1 MWRTRFRRFGLLP
14 SACVLAG
21 LCVAAAAGASPHA
34 KGKANRLANEASPYL
49 QLHAYNPVDWY
60 PWGDEAF
67 ARARAE
73 GKPIFLSVG
82 YSTCFWCHVMERE
95 VFSNPEIAALM
106 NERFINI
113 KVDREERPDIDE
125 IYMAATHLLTG
136 SGGWPNSVFLTPD
149 GEPFF
154 AGTYFPPEDKG
165 RRPGFPSVLERL
177 SDAWE
182 NRREDVLQAAARA
195 RAQIEA
201 QTAAPPSSNISFD
214 PDQLL
219 VRAASQLEQTY
230 EPVHGGF
237 SERTKFPNPP
247 KLEVLLAAHRAG
259 ANARALEM
267 LTHTLDEMALGGV
280 YDHLGGGF
288 HRYSTERT
296 WSIPHYEKML
306 YDNGQLLGLYARA
319 FEITG
324 RPLYRQVTLD
334 IANYLE
340 REMKHPEGGF
350 YAAQDA
356 EVDGH
361 EGKSYLW
368 TRQQIE
374 SLLGPKR
381 AAGFLSVYRL
391 APMPEGDG
399 DALRVSLPI
408 EPALARHK
416 AKDTAELLARFA
428 KDRAVLLKARQ
439 QRKQPLRD
447 DKVLAAWNGLTIR
460 GLVEAARA
468 VNRPD
473 FLKLA
478 EAAANFVLQRLLDE
492 DGALHRSYIAGQVR
506 EAGVLEDY
514 AYLADAL
521 LALHSATG
529 NPRWLSEA
537 RGLADRMIRDFEDT
551 TSGGFYLTSGSPD
564 LFARPRKIADN
575 VEPSGPGMALRV
587 LLTLADRTKETRYSQ
602 AAQRT
607 IVAFGGAFEQ
617 SPAAVGSVVVTL
629 ANAGTQP
636 VTSKLAEPLLT
647 RPLQLPRSE
656 DHVRIAARRADDDGA
671 LLVRVAIDPGWHINA
686 NPASMPFLVA
696 TTIEIEGSDQ
706 GAKIEYPEGTP
717 FAPSFSPEAI
727 STYQG
732 AIEIPLE
739 LDANGTGPAT
749 GIAVRYQA
757 CDETRCLPP
766 ATSRIALP

>member
-1 MWRTRFRRFGLLP
+1 MLRSCFRRFGFLP
-14 SACVLAG
+14 GACVFAALWLATT
-21 LCVAAAAGASPHA
+21 AGASPHA
-34 KGKANRLANEASPYL
+34 EGPANRLANEASPYL
-49 QLHAYNPVDWY
+49 QLHAHNPVDWY

-73 GKPIFLSVG
+73 DKPIFLSVG

-95 VFSNPEIAALM
+95 VFSNREIAAVM
-106 NERFINI
+106 NEHFINI

-125 IYMAATHLLTG
+125 IYMMATQLLTG
-136 SGGWPNSVFLTPD
+136 SGGWPNSVFLTPQ

-154 AGTYFPPEDKG
+154 AGTYFPPEDQG
-165 RRPGFPSVLERL
+165 RRPGFPRVLARL

-195 RAQIEA
+195 RAQIET
-201 QTAAPPSSNISFD
+201 QTAAPPSSNTSFD
-214 PDQLL
+214 PKQLL
-219 VRAASQLEQTY
+219 IRAADQLEQSY
-230 EPVHGGF
+230 ESEHGGF
-237 SERTKFPNPP
+237 SERTKFPNPT
-247 KLEVLLAAHRAG
+247 KLELLLTAHQAG
-259 ANARALEM
+259 ANAQALEIV
-267 LTHTLDEMALGGV
+267 THTLDEMALGGI

-306 YDNGQLLGLYARA
+306 YDNAQLLGLYARA

-324 RPLYRQVTLD
+324 RPLYMQVTLD

-340 REMKHPEGGF
+340 REMRHAEGGF

-368 TRQQIE
+368 TRQEIE
-374 SLLGPKR
+374 SLLGPTR
-381 AAGFLSVYRL
+381 AADFLSVYQL
-391 APMPEGDG
+391 APMQEGDG

-408 EPALARHK
+408 EPALEHHQ
-416 AKDTAELLARFA
+416 AKSDAELLARFA
-428 KDRAVLLKARQ
+428 KDRGVLLKARQ

-468 VNRPD
+468 TKRPD

-478 EAAANFVLQRLLDE
+478 ESAANFVLERLLDE
-492 DGALHRSYIAGQVR
+492 DGALHRSYISGQVR
-506 EAGVLEDY
+506 EQAVLDDY

-529 NPRWLSEA
+529 NPRWLAAA

-564 LFARPRKIADN
+564 LFARPRRIADD
-575 VEPSGPGMALRV
+575 VEPSGPGVALRV
-587 LLTLADRTKETRYSQ
+587 LLTLADRTTEARYSQ

-607 IVAFGGAFEQ
+607 IAAFGGAFER
-617 SPAAVGSVVVTL
+617 SPAEVGTAVAAV
-629 ANAGTQP
+629 ADAAAQP
-636 VTSKLAEPLLT
+636 VTAGLAEKHPTQSLALL
-647 RPLQLPRSE
+647 RSE
-656 DHVRIAARRADDDGA
+656 DHVRIGARRAAGDGS
-671 LLVRVAIDPGWHINA
+671 LVVSVTIDPGWHINA
-686 NPASMPFLVA
+686 NPASLPFLVA
-696 TTIEIEGSDQ
+696 TAVEIEGSDQ
-706 GAKIEYPEGTP
+706 RLAIEYPEGTP

-739 LDANGTGPAT
+739 FGPSGRDAAT

-766 ATSRIALP
+766 ATSRIDLP